1 MMIAQVEPFFSL
13 SDSAK
18 VYGIFV
24 GLKALLG
31 FLQEV
36 DGELDVCM
44 LSRSEDCEH
53 SILDWIELV
62 RERLDAGLVQGQQV
76 RVLGRVEGP
85 GLEILNQI
93 VTDLMPESRIED
105 GLVICQS
112 VEDLSLFS
120 SDHTYFSLN

>member
-1 MMIAQVEPFFSL
+1 MVAQVEPFFSL
-13 SDSAK
+13 SDSTK

-24 GLKALLG
+24 GLKALFS

-36 DGELDVCM
+36 DRKLDVSV

-53 SILDWIELV
+53 GILDWIELV
-62 RERLDAGLVQGQQV
+62 SERLDAGLVQGQQV

-93 VTDLMPESRIED
+93 VTNLMP
-105 GLVICQS
+105 
-112 VEDLSLFS
+112 
-120 SDHTYFSLN
+120 